1 MEIDKIY
8 LGDCLELMKE
18 IPDNSIDCII
28 CDLPYGET
36 GNKWDVLIDSQ
47 SLFTEYRRII
57 KDEGAILLFGS
68 FRLGARLLMAAPDLY
83 KYEWVWEKDNGT
95 NVPNVNLQPFRVHEY
110 IYVFSKGRCS
120 NGTRTPMKY
129 NPQKTEGKP
138 YSCKRGRMSSNWKGE
153 GSLKSVTTN
162 NESGLRHPKTVQ
174 FFKRD
179 KSKLHPTQKP
189 VELLR
194 FLIRTYTDMGGVIL
208 DNCIGSGSTAIAAIR
223 ENRHF
228 IGIELDDKY
237 YKIATDRVNKE
248 LKEQKI
254 RFD

>member
-1 MEIDKIY
+1 MIELDKIY
-8 LGDCLELMKE
+8 LGDCLELMRE

-36 GNKWDVLIDSQ
+36 DNKWDIPIDNQ
-47 SLFTEYRRII
+47 SLFAEYRRII

-68 FRLGARLLMAAPDLY
+68 FKLGTKLLTAAPDLY
-83 KYEWVWEKDNGT
+83 KYEWVWEKESGT
-95 NVPNVNLQPFRVHEY
+95 NIGNVNFQPFRVHEY
-110 IYVFSKGRCS
+110 IYVFGKGRCA
-120 NGTRTPMKY
+120 NGIRTPMKY

-138 YSCKRGRMSSNWKGE
+138 YCIKK
-153 GSLKSVTTN
+153 GSLSGNWRGLKDFTTN

-189 VELLR
+189 VKLLR

-208 DNCIGSGSTAIAAIR
+208 DNCIGSGSTAIAAIK

-228 IGIELDDKY
+228 IGMELDDKY
-237 YKIATDRVNKE
+237 YKIATERVNKE
-248 LKEQKI
+248 LQELKI
-254 RFD
+254 LY